1 MSTRPVL
8 RRGDRGEWVRK
19 LQQSLVAAGV
29 DPGPVDGIF
38 GGSTE
43 QAVRDFQVRSG
54 LEVDGVVGPATW
66 NALGVADS
74 QGAPVLDSGLRSEYE
89 QLWAGVIVRP
99 ERQAAVESMVSRIV
113 AARSRYE
120 ALQASVGV
128 PWFLI
133 GAIHS
138 LESGLSF
145 DRHLH
150 NGDRLTA
157 RTVQVPA
164 GRPVAGNPPFTWEES
179 ALDALLM
186 RNLQN
191 WQDWSVAGSLYQ
203 LEGYNGFGYR
213 MYHPT
218 VLTPYLWSFTDHYTA
233 GKYVADG
240 RFDPNAVSVQ
250 CGAAAIL
257 RHMEDQGLI
266 TLGE

>member
-8 RRGDRGEWVRK
+8 RKGERGEWVRK
-19 LQQSLVAAGV
+19 LQLSLVTAGL

-38 GGSTE
+38 GVGTE
-43 QAVRDFQVRSG
+43 QAVRDFQQRSG

-66 NALGVADS
+66 KAIGVADPE
-74 QGAPVLDSGLRSEYE
+74 GVPADLRGEYE
-89 QLWAGVIVRP
+89 QLWADVTVRG
-99 ERQAAVESMVSRIV
+99 ERQTDVDSIVARIV
-113 AARSRYE
+113 ASRPRYE
-120 ALQASVGV
+120 DLTASTGV
-128 PWFLI
+128 PWFLT

-164 GRPVAGNPPFTWEES
+164 GRPAQGNPPFTWDES

-186 RNLQN
+186 HGLQN
-191 WQDWSVAGSLYQ
+191 WKDWSVAGSLYQ
-203 LEGYNGFGYR
+203 LERYNGFGYR

-218 VLTPYLWSFTDHYTA
+218 VLTPYLWSFTNHYIA

-240 RFDPNAVSVQ
+240 RFDTNAVSAQ

-257 RHMEDQGLI
+257 RRMQDQGLI
-266 TLGE
+266 SLGG